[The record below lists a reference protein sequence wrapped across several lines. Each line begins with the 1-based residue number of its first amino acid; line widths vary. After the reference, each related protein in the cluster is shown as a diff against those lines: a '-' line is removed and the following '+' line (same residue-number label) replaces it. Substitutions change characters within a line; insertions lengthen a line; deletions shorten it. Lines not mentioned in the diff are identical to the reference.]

1 VVAVV
6 AVIVGFP
13 PIFLG
18 EKGRQLYSLSRHFRG
33 EETQWM
39 DRLCQKGEVEE
50 DFSLSFPCSCTNRKH
65 WTAETRHFHHFCI
78 VSQAFFGGVFFFQWH
93 SSIAEFF
100 RLLFLIPSSS
110 FLYLCLV
117 SGKRGQEK
125 YYFECQDFLIDMQNK
140 KTRSKEQREKEK
152 KDTGLSYFNSLRL
165 TIRFLIIRGGKTQ
178 RVVTKR

>member
-1 VVAVV
+1 
-6 AVIVGFP
+6 VIVGFP
-13 PIFLG
+13 PHLPGREREATLFFIMAFQRGGDAMDGQTVSERGGGRRLFSFISLLLHKPKTLDGRDETFSPFLH
-18 EKGRQLYSLSRHFRG
+18 R
-33 EETQWM
+33 
-39 DRLCQKGEVEE
+39 
-50 DFSLSFPCSCTNRKH
+50 FSGFL
-65 WTAETRHFHHFCI
+65 W
-78 VSQAFFGGVFFFQWH
+78 GGFFFQWH

-100 RLLFLIPSSS
+100 RLLFLIPCSS